1 MTRACEET
9 KYFKILY
16 TVSSY
21 LLHENTEENYEII
34 CREVCKAFD
43 IYGCSIWIKGVN
55 GQQRLGYY
63 EKDVNIDNLVL
74 SNLDFEI
81 SKYILDQ
88 NTPVII
94 DDLKKDRRFSGLKSI
109 PLSITGRPIIHN
121 NSVNGSITLYH
132 HHPNNDFLEVLEGI
146 AGELAYG
153 VEQFKYNF
161 SAKRQKKLRKEL
173 DIARNIQ
180 QSLLP
185 KQIPKVP
192 GITLGARN
200 IPTYEVGGDY
210 YDFIITDQNNL
221 GIAIGDVMGKGVPAA
236 LFMAIARTVTR
247 SLAKHDLAPNVVL
260 SEINCSLFPDLSTQG
275 MFLTMCYILYNP
287 LQKALLYASAG
298 HNPPLILEGNSG
310 KMGLLKSK
318 GIFIGGRPKL
328 SYALQTKKL
337 GTGDIVLFYTDGLVE
352 AKNSSGEQFGIERAA
367 EVLKEYR
374 YCEVPALLDCISM
387 RVMQFIG
394 GREQSDDITF
404 VVLKAE

>member
-1 MTRACEET
+1 MEKAYDEI
-9 KYFKILY
+9 KHLKILY
-16 TVSSY
+16 LVSS
-21 LLHENTEENYEII
+21 LLLRENTEDNYATV
-34 CREVCKAFD
+34 CREICGELN
-43 IYGCSIWIKGVN
+43 IHGCSIWIKGDN

-63 EKDVNIDNLVL
+63 EKDVSLDDLTL

-81 SKYILDQ
+81 SKYILEQ
-88 NTPVII
+88 NAPLII
-94 DDLKKDRRFSGLKSI
+94 ENLKNDRRFSGVMII
-109 PLSITGRPIIHN
+109 PLSVTGIPIIYN
-121 NSVNGSITLYH
+121 NSVTGSITLYH
-132 HHPNNDFLEVLEGI
+132 HNRINDIIEILEGI

-173 DIARNIQ
+173 DLARGIQ

-185 KQIPKVP
+185 KRVPKVQ

-200 IPTYEVGGDY
+200 VPTYEIGGDY
-210 YDFIITDQNNL
+210 YDFIITDQKNL

-298 HNPPLILEGNSG
+298 HNPPLILEWNSG